1 MEYNREIPPQ
11 IHQAIERLRMAF
23 DGTKVELLSTEM
35 YRKPP
40 SEFCPLGYLGVD
52 ILVEGQKVFL
62 GCESMAEEIAWNP
75 MGRLIAEDFVYRVLN
90 IEKFINEKEGNNQV
104 G

>member
-1 MEYNREIPPQ
+1 MKEFNREIAPQ
-11 IHQAIERLRMAF
+11 IYQAIDRLKMAF
-23 DGTKVELLSTEM
+23 GGTQVELLSTEM

-52 ILVEGQKVFL
+52 ILVEGKKVFL

-75 MGRLIAEDFVYRVLN
+75 MGRYIAEDFVYKALN
-90 IEKFINEKEGNNQV
+90 NETILNEQHE
-104 G
+104 

>member
-1 MEYNREIPPQ
+1 MTEFNREIPPQ
-11 IHQAIERLRMAF
+11 IYEAIKRLQMAF
-23 DGTKVELLSTEM
+23 GGTKVELLGKEM

-52 ILVEGQKVFL
+52 IMVEDKKVFL

-75 MGRLIAEDFVYRVLN
+75 MGRIIAEDFVYQSLN
-90 IEKFINEKEGNNQV
+90 IENEKEGNN
-104 G
+104 

>member
-1 MEYNREIPPQ
+1 MKETNREIAPQ
-11 IHQAIERLRMAF
+11 IYQAIDRLKSAF
-23 DGTKVELLSTEM
+23 GGTKVELLSTEM

-52 ILVEGQKVFL
+52 ILVEDKKVFL

-75 MGRLIAEDFVYRVLN
+75 LGHYIAEDFVYRVLN
-90 IEKFINEKEGNNQV
+90 VEKFINEKE
-104 G
+104 

>member
-1 MEYNREIPPQ
+1 MTEFNREIPPQ
-11 IHQAIERLRMAF
+11 IYEAIKRLQMAF
-23 DGTKVELLSTEM
+23 GGTKVELLSKEM

-52 ILVEGQKVFL
+52 IMVEDKKVFL

-75 MGRLIAEDFVYRVLN
+75 MGRIIAEDFVYRSLN
-90 IEKFINEKEGNNQV
+90 IEKFENEKEGNN
-104 G
+104 